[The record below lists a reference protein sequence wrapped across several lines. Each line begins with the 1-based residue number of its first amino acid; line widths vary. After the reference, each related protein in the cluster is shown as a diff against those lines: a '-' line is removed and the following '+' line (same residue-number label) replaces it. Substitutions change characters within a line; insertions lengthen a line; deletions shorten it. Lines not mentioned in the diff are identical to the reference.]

1 MVSLNNESKLD
12 LAEKHSESAGMGLSI
27 PVGFIAAAFVF
38 TDSKKPTGGRGMDLL
53 LGHQEKNHWL
63 QCDQSGALHGN
74 EPFRQCS
81 SAVNI

>member
-12 LAEKHSESAGMGLSI
+12 LAEEHSESAGMGLSI

-53 LGHQEKNHWL
+53 LGHQEKESLVTMRSIGRSPWK
-63 QCDQSGALHGN
+63 
-74 EPFRQCS
+74 
-81 SAVNI
+81 

>member
-38 TDSKKPTGGRGMDLL
+38 TDLKKSTAAG
-53 LGHQEKNHWL
+53 WWIF
-63 QCDQSGALHGN
+63 CSGIKKRIIGYNAINRALSM
-74 EPFRQCS
+74 EMSR
-81 SAVNI
+81 SASVLPR